1 MKSEAVNHYEIL
13 TDKSLTANVRSCN
26 AELTFADGNNFIDIL
41 NVSTV
46 IPRLKKQTTG
56 YLNTPYLNN

>member
-1 MKSEAVNHYEIL
+1 M
-13 TDKSLTANVRSCN
+13 N